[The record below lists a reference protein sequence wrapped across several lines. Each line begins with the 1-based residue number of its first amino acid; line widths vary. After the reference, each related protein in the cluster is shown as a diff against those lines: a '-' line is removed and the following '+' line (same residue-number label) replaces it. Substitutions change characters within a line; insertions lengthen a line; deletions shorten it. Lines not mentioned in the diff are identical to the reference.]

1 LADRHSSSA
10 TWIIGV
16 RNAVRWQTACGFIA
30 ACVVG
35 FEFGLIPGLS
45 AAYGVM
51 LSLLNGLWLTKRL
64 ERVQTMDSPGG
75 QRSLYAGAAILF
87 IGFLVALIL
96 AIVLGLHLLAVAG
109 GLLLAQIAMFVYA
122 AGRARGELIGRD

>member
-1 LADRHSSSA
+1 M
-10 TWIIGV
+10 
-16 RNAVRWQTACGFIA
+16 RNAVRWQTVCGFIV

-35 FEFGLIPGLS
+35 FGYGLIPGLS
-45 AAYGVM
+45 VAYGVM

-64 ERVQTMDSPGG
+64 ERAQAMDSPGG

-87 IGFLVALIL
+87 IGFLGALIL

-122 AGRARGELIGRD
+122 AGKARSELIGLN

>member
-1 LADRHSSSA
+1 
-10 TWIIGV
+10 
-16 RNAVRWQTACGFIA
+16 VRWQAACGFIA
-30 ACVVG
+30 ACVAG
-35 FEFGLIPGLS
+35 FGFGLISGLS
-45 AAYGVM
+45 VAYGAM

-64 ERVQTMDSPGG
+64 ERAQAMDSSGS

-96 AIVLGLHLLAVAG
+96 AIVLGLHLLEVAG
-109 GLLLAQIAMFVYA
+109 GLLLTQIAMFIYA

>member
-1 LADRHSSSA
+1 M
-10 TWIIGV
+10 
-16 RNAVRWQTACGFIA
+16 RNAVRWQTVCGFIA

-35 FEFGLIPGLS
+35 FGYGLIPGLS
-45 AAYGVM
+45 VAYGVM

-64 ERVQTMDSPGG
+64 DRAQAMDSPGG
-75 QRSLYAGAAILF
+75 QHSLYAGAAILF
-87 IGFLVALIL
+87 IGFLVALIM

-122 AGRARGELIGRD
+122 AGKARSELIGLN